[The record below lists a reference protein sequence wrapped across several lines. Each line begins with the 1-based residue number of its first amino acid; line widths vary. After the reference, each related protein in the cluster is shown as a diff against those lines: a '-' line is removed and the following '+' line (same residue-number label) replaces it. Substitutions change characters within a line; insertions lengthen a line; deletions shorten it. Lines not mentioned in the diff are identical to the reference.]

1 MIDISKINTE
11 LEVFSTFTK
20 LYIEATENDQ
30 DGIEA
35 IAISSFDKNKHLV
48 NSRYVNIK
56 YIIDDEFIFFTNFLS
71 PKANEFS
78 THNQVSCIFFWRNTN
93 VQIRI
98 QGIIKKCSESF
109 SDQYFKNRSIEKNAL
124 AICSKQSAEIESY
137 SALKNSYLNSL
148 ENENCKIR
156 PKYWG
161 GYSIKPYLFEFWR
174 GAPNRLNKR
183 KVYEYDGSEWTNK
196 LLSP

>member
-11 LEVFSTFTK
+11 LEVFSTFK
-20 LYIEATENDQ
+20 KYYSEAIENNQ
-30 DGIEA
+30 DNIEA
-35 IAISSFDKNKHLV
+35 IAISSLDKDKLLV
-48 NSRYVNIK
+48 NSRFVNIK
-56 YIIDDEFIFFTNFLS
+56 YITDDELIFFTNFLS

-78 THNQVSCIFFWRNTN
+78 THNQVSCIFFWSKTN

-98 QGIIKKCSESF
+98 QGIIRKCSDSF
-109 SDQYFKNRSIEKNAL
+109 SDLHFKNRSIEKNAL
-124 AICSKQSAEIESY
+124 AIFSNQSAEIESY
-137 SALKNSYLNSL
+137 SAFKKSYINFLQ
-148 ENENCKIR
+148 NENCKKR

-161 GYSIKPYLFEFWR
+161 GYRIKPYMFEFWR
-174 GAPNRLNKR
+174 GDLNRINKR